1 MPLNSHLAS
10 KNTLSATV
18 HPLSAFATSDHHKVL
33 SANSISKTYG
43 KRPIL
48 QGISLSIEKGQAVGL
63 LGPNGAGKT
72 TCFSILTGLVHPDHG
87 TVTLNDQDITN
98 TPLYFRARTGIG
110 YLPQDVSIFK
120 GLTVEGNILAALE
133 LYEPD
138 YEQRQRTL
146 DLLLDEFSI
155 SHLRQSL
162 AVALSGG
169 ERRRVEIARAL
180 AIKPHFLLLDEP
192 LAGIDPIAVSEIREI
207 ILHLKFLGIGILI
220 TDHNVRETLEI
231 VDKAYIIAG
240 GQVICEG
247 TPEMIINNENVRR
260 VYLGERFSM

>member
-169 ERRRVEIARAL
+169 KGAAL
-180 AIKPHFLLLDEP
+180 KLPVP
-192 LAGIDPIAVSEIREI
+192 LPLNPIFFCWMNRLQVLTPLRF
-207 ILHLKFLGIGILI
+207 LKFVKLFCI
-220 TDHNVRETLEI
+220 
-231 VDKAYIIAG
+231 
-240 GQVICEG
+240 
-247 TPEMIINNENVRR
+247 
-260 VYLGERFSM
+260 